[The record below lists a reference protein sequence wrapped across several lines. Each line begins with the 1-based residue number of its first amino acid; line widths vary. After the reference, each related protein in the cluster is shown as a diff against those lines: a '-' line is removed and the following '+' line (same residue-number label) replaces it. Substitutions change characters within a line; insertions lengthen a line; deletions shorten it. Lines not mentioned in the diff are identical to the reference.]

1 MSENPVETVNA
12 NEFTM
17 DMWFK
22 ESLEAYDNMLKS
34 AEKLY
39 KKGEKKDDAA
49 S

>member
-22 ESLEAYDNMLKS
+22 ESMEALNAVFES
-34 AEKLY
+34 AEKII
-39 KKGEKKDDAA
+39 EKEKNKND
-49 S
+49 

>member
-22 ESLEAYDNMLKS
+22 ESMEALSTVFES
-34 AEKLY
+34 AEKII
-39 KKGEKKDDAA
+39 EKEKNKND
-49 S
+49 